1 MPFSAN
7 SAGEVKLFDKMSLAT
22 GTRLGPYEIIARI
35 GAGGRGEVYGA
46 RDTKMKRDVALKV
59 LPDAFASDPERIARF
74 QREAEVLTS
83 LKPSQHRAHS
93 RHPSE
98 RFGDGL
104 VEGETLPCPL
114 LVETA
119 YIMTVEDCSIYCQS
133 DRGGYEGYRDPPD
146 PGLRYRPA
154 YDVWT
159 GNMIWETRRRAH
171 RRPTT
176 PASSRTA
183 GGLVFYGETGGSF
196 AAADAK
202 TGKILWR
209 SRAISPG
216 DLHL

>member
-1 MPFSAN
+1 
-7 SAGEVKLFDKMSLAT
+7 MSLAT

-98 RFGDGL
+98 RAGDGL

-119 YIMTVEDCSIYCQS
+119 YIMTVEDCSIIAN
-133 DRGGYEGYRDPPD
+133 
-146 PGLRYRPA
+146 PA
-154 YDVWT
+154 EVA
-159 GNMIWETRRRAH
+159 M
-171 RRPTT
+171 
-176 PASSRTA
+176 
-183 GGLVFYGETGGSF
+183 
-196 AAADAK
+196 
-202 TGKILWR
+202 
-209 SRAISPG
+209 RAIAIPLIQDSAIG
-216 DLHL
+216 RHTTSGLEI